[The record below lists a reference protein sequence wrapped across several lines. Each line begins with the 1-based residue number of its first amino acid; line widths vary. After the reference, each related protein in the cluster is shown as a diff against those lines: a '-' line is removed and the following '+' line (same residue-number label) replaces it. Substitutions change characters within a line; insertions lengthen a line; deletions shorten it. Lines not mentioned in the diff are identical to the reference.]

1 MNIKSH
7 HVSRTGVSLIRS
19 IATAA
24 CLVLLPLGA
33 TPAESQDAIDPTGD
47 IVVALPQA
55 RAPIV
60 FETRRAVE
68 ARAID
73 LIGANA
79 ADEILR
85 RLPSVYVPVNSRG
98 EAIAFV
104 RGAAE
109 RQVAIFYDGAS
120 LNVPWDNR
128 LDLSLLPAAFAGS
141 AQVAAAPL
149 APRYGV
155 NALGAIS
162 FAAARPGGATA
173 RIMAGSTGLREAQ
186 ATVPLDWGSTDL
198 LVGGSYA
205 TRDAEPLSSDAML
218 PFSQSIEERRTN
230 TDRALGSVFA
240 RVATKIGSH
249 RLALT
254 AFHVDASKGIAPE
267 SDRPSGARFWRYPDV
282 RHTLVSGDAL
292 FTLGPAT
299 ALDLIGWYQRFDQ
312 TIDSY
317 TNVSYATRDAQ
328 ERNRDRTLGTRLLL
342 TQQVGA
348 LQLVASG
355 NLLSS
360 VHHQRDLA
368 FTNGAPPAV
377 TPGFIRYRQRN
388 ASLGLDASAPLV
400 DGLNA
405 ELGVGYD
412 RVDYLDTGDKPT
424 IRAAKGWTGRA
435 GLVWSPDDA
444 WRLRA
449 ALGRKI
455 RAPTMRELFGQ
466 ALNRF
471 LINPDLRPERIVS
484 AELAAE
490 WRSDAWDLSL
500 VGFVQDLDGTID
512 QRAVGRLR
520 QRINLP
526 GSQVLGVEAVAVWR
540 PVPAWSLGSSATYA
554 DTRRKHVS
562 AGQTDRLAEKP
573 DVLARLYADYRALSG
588 FGALAELMY
597 TGRAYSADA
606 NGVLVALPRS
616 TAVNLR
622 ASQRMKIAGTAIDL
636 FVRGDNLFDALIM
649 PQLGLPAPG
658 RSVRLG
664 MTIGVP

>member
-7 HVSRTGVSLIRS
+7 HVPRTGVSLIRP

-24 CLVLLPLGA
+24 CLALLPLA
-33 TPAESQDAIDPTGD
+33 ASPAASQDAIDPTGD

-60 FETRRAVE
+60 FETRRVLE

-73 LIGANA
+73 VIGANA
-79 ADEILR
+79 ADEILQ

-109 RQVAIFYDGAS
+109 RQVVIFYDGAAI
-120 LNVPWDNR
+120 NVPWDNR
-128 LDLSLLPAAFAGS
+128 LDLSLLPSALAGS

-162 FAAARPGGATA
+162 FTAARPGGAIA
-173 RIMAGSTGLREAQ
+173 RVMTGSTGLREAQ
-186 ATVPLDWGSTDL
+186 ATVPLAWADTDL
-198 LVGGSYA
+198 LLGSSYA
-205 TRDAEPLSSDAML
+205 TRHADPLSHEAAL
-218 PFSQSIEERRTN
+218 PFSQPGEERRTN
-230 TDRALGSVFA
+230 TDRELASVFA
-240 RVATKIGSH
+240 RVATRVGGH

-254 AFHVDASKGIAPE
+254 AFHVGANKGIAPE
-267 SDRPSGARFWRYPDV
+267 SDRPSGARFWRYPEV

-292 FTLGPAT
+292 FTLGSAT
-299 ALDLIGWYQRFDQ
+299 ALDIIGWYQRFDQ

-317 TNVSYATRDAQ
+317 TNVSYQNRDAQ
-328 ERNRDRTLGTRLLL
+328 ERNRDRTLGGRLLL

-388 ASLGLDASAPLV
+388 ASLGLDASAPLAH
-400 DGLNA
+400 GLNA

-412 RVDYLDTGDKPT
+412 RVDYLDTGDKPA

-444 WRLRA
+444 WRLRV

-471 LINPDLRPERIVS
+471 LINPDLQPERIVS

-490 WRSDAWDLSL
+490 WRHHAWDLSL
-500 VGFVQDLDGTID
+500 VGFMQDLNGTID
-512 QRAVGRLR
+512 QRTVGRLR

-540 PVPAWSLGSSATYA
+540 PTSAWSLGGSATYA
-554 DTRRKHVS
+554 DARRKRVP

-606 NGVLVALPRS
+606 NGLLVALPRS

-622 ASQRMKIAGTAIDL
+622 VSQRIKVVGTDLDL

-664 MTIGVP
+664 LTIGVP

>member
-1 MNIKSH
+1 M
-7 HVSRTGVSLIRS
+7 
-19 IATAA
+19 
-24 CLVLLPLGA
+24 
-33 TPAESQDAIDPTGD
+33 
-47 IVVALPQA
+47 
-55 RAPIV
+55 
-60 FETRRAVE
+60 FETRHVLE

-85 RLPSVYVPVNSRG
+85 RLPSVAVPVNSRG

-109 RQVAIFYDGAS
+109 RQVAIFYDGAAI
-120 LNVPWDNR
+120 NVPWDNR
-128 LDLSLLPAAFAGS
+128 LDLSLLPAALAGS

-162 FAAARPGGATA
+162 FTASRAGGATA
-173 RIMAGSTGLREAQ
+173 RVMAGSAVLREAQ
-186 ATVPLDWGSTDL
+186 ATVPLAWSDTDL
-198 LVGGSYA
+198 LLGGSYA
-205 TRDAEPLSSDAML
+205 TRDAEPLSAGAAL
-218 PFSQSIEERRTN
+218 PFSQPGERRRTN
-230 TDRALGSVFA
+230 TDRALASVFA
-240 RVATKIGSH
+240 RVATKLDGH

-254 AFHVDASKGIAPE
+254 AFHVNASKGIAPE
-267 SDRPSGARFWRYPDV
+267 SDRPGGARFWRYPDV

-299 ALDLIGWYQRFDQ
+299 ALDIIGWYQRFDQ
-312 TIDSY
+312 TINSY
-317 TNVSYATRDAQ
+317 TDVSYQTRDAQ
-328 ERNRDRTLGTRLLL
+328 ERNRDRTSGGRLLL
-342 TQQVGA
+342 TQQVGG

-355 NLLSS
+355 NLLTS

-368 FTNGAPPAV
+368 FTNGAAPAAI
-377 TPGFIRYRQRN
+377 PGFIRYRQRN
-388 ASLGLDASAPLV
+388 ASLGLDTSAPLAG
-400 DGLNA
+400 GLNA

-412 RVDYLDTGDKPT
+412 RVDYLDTGDKPA
-424 IRAAKGWTGRA
+424 IRAARGWTGRA
-435 GLVWSPDDA
+435 GLVWSPGEA

-455 RAPTMRELFGQ
+455 RPPTMRELFGQ

-471 LINPDLRPERIVS
+471 LINPDLQPERIVS

-490 WRSDAWDLSL
+490 WRSNGWDLSL
-500 VGFVQDLDGTID
+500 VGFAQDLDGTID
-512 QRAVGRLR
+512 QRNVGRLR

-526 GSQVLGVEAVAVWR
+526 GSQVLGVEAVAAWR
-540 PVPAWSLGSSATYA
+540 PAPPWSLGGNATYA
-554 DTRRKHVS
+554 RARRRQVA

-573 DVLARLYADYRALSG
+573 DLLARLYADYIGASG
-588 FGALAELMY
+588 FGALAELLY
-597 TGRAYSADA
+597 IGRAYSVDA
-606 NGVLVALPRS
+606 SGALVALPRS
-616 TAVNLR
+616 ASLNLR
-622 ASQRMKIAGTAIDL
+622 ASQRVEIGGAAATL
-636 FVRGDNLFDALIM
+636 FARGDNLLDASIV

-664 MTIGVP
+664 VSIAVGGWHGEM